1 MSLFV
6 WAGMPA
12 GAPCQRSSLSE
23 PDTMAPSFEVAIV
36 VDGEHSLDLFVLISY
51 ASFHFISVS
60 YAYPHERMNRNDLL
74 TCTSAFSTK
83 SSSLST
89 AAPMAS
95 SFSPYTSNGG
105 TVLGVAGPDF
115 VVMAADTRL
124 SEGFNIHTRFD
135 SKIHALST
143 NVAVAASGMQADRAA
158 LFKRLDIQT
167 SLYQH
172 QNSGLSPSAAAT
184 AQLLAIMLYQKRFF
198 PFYCWNLVGGVLPDG
213 SGAIYSYDPVGNY
226 ERVPYSC
233 SGTAEPLMQPLL
245 DNQLG
250 TIEKQRLQ
258 GTGQVAVLEPMCVHR
273 SLEEI
278 VDLVKDAFSSAT
290 ERDIYTGDGLEIV
303 TITAS
308 GSRREFMR
316 LKED

>member
-1 MSLFV
+1 MATYCAVL
-6 WAGMPA
+6 
-12 GAPCQRSSLSE
+12 SSSNNLNMIRNDPLLSTT
-23 PDTMAPSFEVAIV
+23 P
-36 VDGEHSLDLFVLISY
+36 
-51 ASFHFISVS
+51 SVS
-60 YAYPHERMNRNDLL
+60 S
-74 TCTSAFSTK
+74 TSGSA
-83 SSSLST
+83 LQH
-89 AAPMAS
+89 

-115 VVMAADTRL
+115 VVLAADTRL

-135 SKIHALST
+135 SKLHQLSET
-143 NVAVAASGMQADRAA
+143 VAVAASGMQADRAA

-172 QNSGLSPSAAAT
+172 QNSGLSPSASAT

-213 SGAIYSYDPVGNY
+213 SGAVYSYDPVGNY

-250 TIEKQRLQ
+250 TLEKQRLQ
-258 GTGQVAVLEPMCVHR
+258 QTGHNVVLEPMCVHR
-273 SLEEI
+273 TADEI

-290 ERDIYTGDGLEIV
+290 ERDIYTGDGLEIYV
-303 TITAS
+303 ITAS
-308 GSRREFMR
+308 GVKREFMK